1 MKVRLQLNNPLWKAP
16 ERRAILDQAVQQ
28 SGAELE
34 GEIKQTMLPST
45 RKEQP
50 SGRTYRKGPIVK
62 RATKA
67 LLKLGLRKQK
77 GRTDKVIAGA
87 NFHRASAPGQA
98 PAVDSGGLVN
108 SIRAKKTG
116 EMKSKVSSSKDYA
129 AALDDGARPPSKRS
143 GRRSKKRNGPVEN
156 FMGPHRGGMAAR
168 PFFKSTAEAFRPKFK
183 GNISKAIAE
192 NS

>member
-1 MKVRLQLNNPLWKAP
+1 MKVKLQLNSPMWKRQ
-16 ERRAILDQAVQQ
+16 ERRAILDQTVQQ

-34 GEIKQTMLPST
+34 GRIKQTMLPPT

-50 SGRTYRKGPIVK
+50 SGRTYRKTAITK
-62 RATKA
+62 KATKG
-67 LLKLGLRKQK
+67 LLKLGLQKQK

-98 PAVDSGGLVN
+98 PAIDSGGLVN

-116 EMKSKVSSSKDYA
+116 EMKNTVASSKEYA

-143 GRRSKKRNGPVEN
+143 RRPSKKHPGPVQN
-156 FMGPHRGGMAAR
+156 LTGPHRGGMAAR
-168 PFFKSTAEAFRPKFK
+168 PFFKSTAENFRPKFK
-183 GNISKAIAE
+183 ENISTAIAE